1 MKEKRKFLFFSFYTI
16 FIFFFKIKFS
26 NSLFANFN
34 KKNQTVVLTHK
45 IVLKHLKTKNH
56 PEKSQRILELIKLLK
71 KKKLGILIRE
81 INLKTKEN
89 NWINTIHSN
98 FHINSLKNNYPIGEE
113 SSQAAVKGC
122 IQGIDK
128 IMKNEHKNVFC
139 AVRPP
144 GHHALNTGKHE
155 GFCYYNH
162 IAISAKY
169 IQKQYKLRKILII
182 DWDYHHGNSTE
193 LFFYDDPSVLFFS
206 THDVNAYPRTGSPDR
221 MGSGKGKGYN
231 VNIHLPCG
239 TSDSEIIDTY
249 KNILVKKANLFEPEF
264 ILISA
269 GFDSRKDDPLGCF
282 NISDKGF
289 EKLTT
294 IALKI
299 AEKHCSG
306 RLLSIL
312 EGGYNIEGNAKAAVT
327 HIETLNNFNKII

>member
-1 MKEKRKFLFFSFYTI
+1 MMKKRKFLLFSFITI
-16 FIFFFKIKFS
+16 LFFFFKIKFF
-26 NSLFANFN
+26 NSLFANF
-34 KKNQTVVLTHK
+34 KKRNHTAVLTHD
-45 IVLKHLKTKNH
+45 IVLNHLISIDH
-56 PEKSQRILELIKLLK
+56 PEKSERIIELIKLLE

-81 INLKTKEN
+81 INLKTKGKDWVN
-89 NWINTIHSN
+89 SVHSN
-98 FHINSLKNNYPIGEE
+98 FHINSLKVKYPAGEE
-113 SSQAAVKGC
+113 SSLTAVKGC
-122 IQGIDK
+122 IQGIDE
-128 IMKNEHKNVFC
+128 IMKNKNKNAFC

-155 GFCYYNH
+155 GFCFYNH

-169 IQKQYKLRKILII
+169 IQKKYKLKKILII

-206 THDVNAYPRTGSPDR
+206 THDENAYPRTGSPDR
-221 MGSGKGKGYN
+221 IGTGKGKGYN

-239 TSDSEIIDTY
+239 TNDDEITDVY
-249 KNILVKKANLFEPEF
+249 KKILVKKANLFEPEF

-289 EKLTT
+289 KKLTT
-294 IALKI
+294 IALEI

-312 EGGYNIEGNAKAAVT
+312 EGGYNIEGNAKAAVK

>member
-1 MKEKRKFLFFSFYTI
+1 MKKKRKFLLFSFYTI

-26 NSLFANFN
+26 NNLFANFN

-45 IVLKHLKTKNH
+45 IVLRHLISKNH
-56 PEKSQRILELIKLLK
+56 PEKSERILKLIKLLK
-71 KKKLGILIRE
+71 EKRLGILIRE
-81 INLKTKEN
+81 INLKTKGKDWVN
-89 NWINTIHSN
+89 SVHSN
-98 FHINSLKNNYPIGEE
+98 FHINSLKVKYPAGEE
-113 SSQAAVKGC
+113 SSLTAVKGC
-122 IQGIDK
+122 IQGIDE
-128 IMKNEHKNVFC
+128 IMKNKNKNAFC

-169 IQKQYKLRKILII
+169 IQKKYKLKKILII

-206 THDVNAYPRTGSPDR
+206 THDENAYPRTGSPER
-221 MGSGKGKGYN
+221 IGSGKGKGYN

-239 TSDSEIIDTY
+239 TNDNEIVDIY
-249 KNILVKKANLFEPEF
+249 KKILVKKANFFEPEF

-282 NISDKGF
+282 KISDKGF
-289 EKLTT
+289 KKLTT
-294 IALKI
+294 IALEI

-312 EGGYNIEGNAKAAVT
+312 EGGYNIEGNAKGAVK

>member
-1 MKEKRKFLFFSFYTI
+1 MKKKRKFLLFSFYTI
-16 FIFFFKIKFS
+16 FIVFLKIRFS
-26 NSLFANFN
+26 NNLFANFN
-34 KKNQTVVLTHK
+34 KKNQTAVLTHK
-45 IVLKHLKTKNH
+45 IVLRHLISENH
-56 PEKSQRILELIKLLK
+56 PEKSERIIELIRLLNER
-71 KKKLGILIRE
+71 KLGSLIHE
-81 INLKTKEN
+81 INLATKAK
-89 NWINTIHSN
+89 NWIKTIHST
-98 FHINSLKNNYPIGEE
+98 FHINSLNIKYPVGEE
-113 SSQAAVKGC
+113 SSITAVKGC
-122 IQGIDK
+122 IHGIDK
-128 IMKNEHKNVFC
+128 IMNNECKNVFC

-162 IAISAKY
+162 IAVSAKY
-169 IQKQYKLRKILII
+169 IQKQYKLKKILII

-206 THDVNAYPRTGSPDR
+206 THDENAYPRTGSPER
-221 MGSGKGKGYN
+221 IGSGKGKGYN

-239 TSDSEIIDTY
+239 TNDNEIVDIY
-249 KNILVKKANLFEPEF
+249 KKILVKKANLFEPEF

-282 NISDKGF
+282 KISDKGF
-289 EKLTT
+289 KKLTT
-294 IALKI
+294 IALEI

-312 EGGYNIEGNAKAAVT
+312 EGGYNIEGNAKGAVK